1 MSGKRIL
8 IADDEEVIRMIIRM
22 ALDERYDFSEAGDG
36 EEAWA
41 KIENAAPPFDLVIMD
56 LHMPLLDGNELL
68 DRLLAKQP
76 DARAIL
82 LTGRLD
88 FDLPTK
94 HPGVRLFRKPFD
106 NAELAKTV
114 AVLLS

>member
-1 MSGKRIL
+1 MNAKRIL

-22 ALDERYDFSEAGDG
+22 ALEERYDFSEAGDG

-56 LHMPLLDGNELL
+56 LSMPLLDGNELL
-68 DRLLAKQP
+68 ERLLAKQP

-94 HPGVRLFRKPFD
+94 HPGVRLLRKPF
-106 NAELAKTV
+106 NNVELAKTV
-114 AVLLS
+114 AALLA